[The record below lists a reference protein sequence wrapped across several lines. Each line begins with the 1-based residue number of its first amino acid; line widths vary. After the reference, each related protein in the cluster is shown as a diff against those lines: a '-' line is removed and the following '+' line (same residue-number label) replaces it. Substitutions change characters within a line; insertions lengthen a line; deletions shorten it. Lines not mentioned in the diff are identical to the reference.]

1 MQEEKNKAKLFSF
14 QLIVIGAGGTGTYFL
29 KEASRYLAGLRK
41 KSVESFSI
49 YDGDSVEAKN
59 LDRQC
64 FQEEDIGQNKA
75 CVMAEILSENFAIP
89 WISYPTYIE
98 NKKDVKLQKDM
109 VPIIIGAVDNHACRM
124 VLEDLFASLQS
135 VFYLDSANE
144 YTSGEVIFSGK
155 INGKMLAP
163 LRSFYFPDIKKSEKS
178 RTEMSCAE
186 LNQSAPQHICTNMA
200 AGNILLRELSSLC
213 DGIFHG
219 GMVCFDT
226 ERYYQEYIPANVE
239 NSNAGGCLL

>member
-1 MQEEKNKAKLFSF
+1 MQNKKDKKKLFSF

-29 KEASRYLAGLRK
+29 KEASRYLAGLSKRG
-41 KSVESFSI
+41 VESFSI
-49 YDGDSVEAKN
+49 YDGDNVESKN

-64 FQEEDIGQNKA
+64 FQEEDVGQNKA
-75 CVMAEILSENFAIP
+75 CVMAEILSENFCIP
-89 WISYPTYIE
+89 WTSYPIYIE
-98 NKKDVKLQKDM
+98 KKEDIRIRKDT

-124 VLEDLFASLQS
+124 VLESLFASLQN

-155 INGKMLAP
+155 INGKVLAP
-163 LRSFYFPDIKKSEKS
+163 LRSFYFPDIKNSGKS
-178 RTEMSCAE
+178 RTEMSCSE
-186 LNQSAPQHICTNMA
+186 LNQSDPQHICTNMA
-200 AGNILLRELSSLC
+200 AGNILLRELASLR

-226 ERYYQEYIPANVE
+226 ERYYQEYIPANTE
-239 NSNAGGCLL
+239 KL